1 MKINKNLFDLKD
13 YILVLENIV
22 PSSLSKN
29 ILKEYKNSNEW
40 TDPYIEVGKINKDQR
55 NCNIIEI
62 SKNTTL
68 LKNLKN
74 RKKIDEDIYT
84 CVKRIILNY
93 NQKFKHCRVSKDSGY
108 NLLRYEK
115 NNFYHEHVDSFTE
128 IPRTLSCS
136 LILNDEFKGGEFS
149 FFNNEIIYNLKKGS
163 AIIFPS
169 NFLYP
174 HSVLPIISGT
184 RYSIVTWFL

>member
-1 MKINKNLFDLKD
+1 MNELKD
-13 YILVLENIV
+13 YILILEDIIPDKLCNDI
-22 PSSLSKN
+22 LNEYENSK
-29 ILKEYKNSNEW
+29 EW
-40 TDPYIEVGKINKDQR
+40 LDTAVGGKGNINKEIR
-55 NCNIIEI
+55 NCTTIGISLNEVIE
-62 SKNTTL
+62 KN
-68 LKNLKN
+68 KNV
-74 RKKIDEDIYT
+74 RKILDDEVFGCAKKSIE
-84 CVKRIILNY
+84 KY

-108 NLLRYEK
+108 NLLKYEK

-174 HSVLPIISGT
+174 HSVLPIVSGT